1 MKGLRKLIT
10 VNQTEIDVLAAK
22 DTLMNDVVIEAYLRI
37 IERRNWYHKVCLPSI
52 YMFDTF
58 FFKDWK
64 EKRYQAVN
72 NRFKKEDIFQNDM
85 LFVPVHLPDRG
96 SRGHWILIVVM
107 VEENTITAYDSC
119 GWNNEA
125 ERGTVR
131 DFLTYE
137 ATRRNRKVEAW
148 KTVDAPKNIPR
159 QENSY
164 DCGAFE
170 GTIRR
175 KKASGKSIRKNIA
188 SVLRAGRVGVED
200 FRYTEPGDI
209 ADMFPTVRGQ
219 TSLSPKETATSLQGE
234 ASGSVNDPVLEDLL
248 RAAELGYPS
257 MRHVD
262 LFGPLYRPG
271 PSHPAPMEVDVE
283 EDSAATDDL
292 IALIDEAVRDLDVE
306 PGNQRTD
313 DHEREMK
320 VESDRPVSPC
330 LSIAASDSWEVIDE
344 RLCEERGDD
353 TVKDIEPRESIEME
367 AETSSLKQSGT
378 PRGEYDGET
387 RNTKATEKCKRK
399 KRHPKRI
406 RIYSEDGKFKRNS
419 EILYCFTLNCIKW
432 KREDSFNVLAVVK
445 LARRATVA
453 DEIAVESAGGAVKD
467 CSCRHLERGSRLI
480 KGLARAGERGSIRR
494 SVIIE
499 VKDSTASRG
508 HFQTTSISFDR
519 KRAQFK
525 DRQHAVITSTTSTT
539 VN

>member
-1 MKGLRKLIT
+1 
-10 VNQTEIDVLAAK
+10 
-22 DTLMNDVVIEAYLRI
+22 
-37 IERRNWYHKVCLPSI
+37 
-52 YMFDTF
+52 
-58 FFKDWK
+58 
-64 EKRYQAVN
+64 
-72 NRFKKEDIFQNDM
+72 
-85 LFVPVHLPDRG
+85 
-96 SRGHWILIVVM
+96 
-107 VEENTITAYDSC
+107 
-119 GWNNEA
+119 
-125 ERGTVR
+125 
-131 DFLTYE
+131 
-137 ATRRNRKVEAW
+137 
-148 KTVDAPKNIPR
+148 
-159 QENSY
+159 
-164 DCGAFE
+164 
-170 GTIRR
+170 
-175 KKASGKSIRKNIA
+175 
-188 SVLRAGRVGVED
+188 
-200 FRYTEPGDI
+200 
-209 ADMFPTVRGQ
+209 
-219 TSLSPKETATSLQGE
+219 
-234 ASGSVNDPVLEDLL
+234 
-248 RAAELGYPS
+248 

-306 PGNQRTD
+306 PGNQRTN

-378 PRGEYDGET
+378 PRGEYD
-387 RNTKATEKCKRK
+387 
-399 KRHPKRI
+399 
-406 RIYSEDGKFKRNS
+406 
-419 EILYCFTLNCIKW
+419 
-432 KREDSFNVLAVVK
+432 VK

-519 KRAQFK
+519 
-525 DRQHAVITSTTSTT
+525 
-539 VN
+539 